1 MKGIIRLLPLMAFLG
16 VYCAQKGGSLEQ
28 AKGIQISEGA
38 VPVPGGPI
46 ELLGPGPVYQN
57 VSLPQ
62 DFSLPLPVLTGT
74 TTQNTID
81 LGRCY
86 MDYLPAAVS
95 LDAQTRRLCGLQFT
109 QVQLELR
116 ALFLDLVLP
125 DIRAYCHNQLE
136 NCNLSGREFT
146 ITVSEPVMRRVQQLF
161 EFYKYTGLQDY
172 FQYNGY
178 QIRNGAKIPFKIDE
192 YAETCV
198 DRFDYR
204 AKIRTRV
211 ISTSGGVAEVRE
223 DAGDVVIYWD
233 KQRQNIL
240 MDFRTLVD
248 VFGYRI
254 NIRRTYDFGEKQR
267 GVRYTSSVNYWTSPD
282 DPAGAMT
289 LVHGN
294 AVVAEPCSTSNSN
307 PRNCTKVRHIASE
320 HFGIDADKNGLT
332 APETNSDVL
341 RFSEGVVDDDGG
353 ILDSFL
359 NVAGYTSRERV
370 VFKGTATTD
379 YLFTAPGGSPLALV
393 TGDANAT
400 QQNYYLRE
408 YGGDRLR
415 LSMLAYLKQA
425 ASLPPR
431 ALYWL
436 TPSDARDATR
446 LTGFAVSG
454 AADNL
459 VLRWDSGNFERGN
472 FAFGGGQS
480 YADLGAFSQILHP
493 LF

>member
-1 MKGIIRLLPLMAFLG
+1 MKGIIQLLPIMAFLG
-16 VYCAQKGGSLEQ
+16 AYCAQKSGSTEQ
-28 AKGIQISEGA
+28 AKSIQINEGT

-46 ELLGPGPVYQN
+46 ELVGAGPVYQN
-57 VSLPQ
+57 HSLPQ

-74 TTQNTID
+74 TAQNTID

-86 MDYLPAAVS
+86 MDYLPAGVN

-136 NCNLSGREFT
+136 NCNLAGREFT

-192 YAETCV
+192 YAETCI

-211 ISTSGGVAEVRE
+211 IATSGGVAETRD

-233 KQRQNIL
+233 RTRKNIL

-248 VFGYRI
+248 VFGFRI
-254 NIRRTYDFGEKQR
+254 NIRRTYDFGEKER
-267 GVRYTSSVNYWTSPD
+267 GVRYTSSVNYWQGD
-282 DPAGAMT
+282 LV

-294 AVVAEPCSTSNSN
+294 AVVAEPCSAHNSN
-307 PRNCTKVRHIASE
+307 TGKCTKMRHIASE
-320 HFGIDADKNGLT
+320 HVGTDSDRNGMS
-332 APETNSDVL
+332 AAETSSDVL
-341 RFSEGVVDDDGG
+341 RFSEGVVDDNGG
-353 ILDSFL
+353 IVDSFL
-359 NVAGYTSRERV
+359 NVVGYSSRERV
-370 VFKGTATTD
+370 VFSGTATTD
-379 YLFTAPGGSPLALV
+379 FLFSAPGGSPLSLV
-393 TGDANAT
+393 TGDANAAP
-400 QQNYYLRE
+400 QNYYIRS

-415 LSMLAYLKQA
+415 ISMLAYLKQA
-425 ASLPPR
+425 TALPPR
-431 ALYWL
+431 ALYWV

-454 AADNL
+454 ASDNL
-459 VLRWDSGNFERGN
+459 ILRWDSGNFERGS
-472 FAFGGGQS
+472 FAYEGGQS
-480 YADLGAFSQILHP
+480 YQDLGSFSQILHP